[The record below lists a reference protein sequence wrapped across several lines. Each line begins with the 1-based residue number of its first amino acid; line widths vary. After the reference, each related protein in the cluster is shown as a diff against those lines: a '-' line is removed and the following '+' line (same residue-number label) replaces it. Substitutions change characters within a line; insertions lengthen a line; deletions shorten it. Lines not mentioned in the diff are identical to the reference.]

1 MALGAPRVLGL
12 VLAGGRSTR
21 FGSEKAVAVVDG
33 APMVSR
39 VAAVLARGCEAVAV
53 NARADSGAAAW
64 ARGAG
69 LEVLPDPPG
78 APDGPL
84 AGVLAGLA
92 GAERRGAAWL
102 LTAPCDTPWLPE
114 DLGGRLMGEVGAAAA
129 ATAVTAEGSHPLC
142 TLWSVRLRAPL
153 AAALK
158 DGAHPSVRAW
168 LREAGAAEVRFAE
181 AEAFA
186 NLNTPAGP
194 KTAR

>member
-1 MALGAPRVLGL
+1 MALSGPRVLGL

-21 FGSEKAVAVVDG
+21 FGSEKAVAPVEG
-33 APMVSR
+33 APMVAR
-39 VAAVLARGCEAVAV
+39 VAAVLARGCEALAV

-69 LEVLPDPPG
+69 LETLPDPPG

-84 AGVLAGLA
+84 AGVLAGLEL
-92 GAERRGAAWL
+92 AERHGAAWL
-102 LTAPCDTPWLPE
+102 LTAPCDTPWLP
-114 DLGGRLMGEVGAAAA
+114 DDFAARLMAEVRASAA

-142 TLWSVRLRAPL
+142 TLWSVRLRDRL

-181 AEAFA
+181 AQAFA
-186 NLNTPAGP
+186 NVNTSAVLTVAG
-194 KTAR
+194 